1 MPGTAYRLARTWN
14 SGRKLAA
21 GLTPHGESV
30 WPGVRNDLF
39 VVHASI
45 YSFFS
50 RFIAGKR
57 VLDAACGTGYGSA
70 TMAVAG
76 AVGVVGVDLDPGSL
90 RYARRHFSGSNLQ
103 FRLADCE
110 RLEFPPGSFDLI
122 VSSNT
127 LEHLHHPE
135 LFLVGAQRLLSAGGG
150 LVVAVPPITNQQS
163 LAEHHGI
170 RYHRSNLSIDA
181 WLTLFEASGW
191 AAEAHQHVVREGV
204 TLDFS
209 SPFESK
215 VRPEEF
221 EFPKS
226 DRDGLYRQ
234 LTITAIFVLRPAT
247 RASA

>member
-1 MPGTAYRLARTWN
+1 MPGTAYRLASAWN
-14 SGRKLAA
+14 SARKLAA

-39 VVHASI
+39 VAHESI

-50 RFIAGKR
+50 SFVAGKR

-70 TMAVAG
+70 TMAAAG
-76 AVGVVGVDLDPGSL
+76 AVHVVGVDLDPRSL
-90 RYARRHFSGSNLQ
+90 RYARRHFGRQKLE

-110 RLEFPPGSFDLI
+110 RLEFAPGSFDLI

-135 LFLVGAQRLLSAGGG
+135 PFLAGAHRLLSVGGG
-150 LVVAVPPITNQQS
+150 LVVAVPPITDRRS

-191 AAEAHQHVVREGV
+191 GAEAYRHVVREGV

-215 VRPEEF
+215 VRAEEF
-221 EFPKS
+221 EFPRS
-226 DRDGLYRQ
+226 DRNGLYDRP
-234 LTITAIFVLRPAT
+234 TITAIFVL
-247 RASA
+247 SAAAA

>member
-1 MPGTAYRLARTWN
+1 MPGTAHRLARAWN
-14 SGRKLAA
+14 SARKLAA

-39 VVHASI
+39 VAHASI

-50 RFIAGKR
+50 GFVAGKR

-76 AVGVVGVDLDPGSL
+76 AVSVVGVDLDPRSL
-90 RYARRHFSGSNLQ
+90 RYARRHFGRPNLQ

-135 LFLVGAQRLLSAGGG
+135 LFLVGAHHLLSAGGG
-150 LVVAVPPITNQQS
+150 LVVAVPPITDQQS

-170 RYHRSNLSIDA
+170 RYHRSNLSIGA
-181 WLTLFEASGW
+181 WLTLFDASGW
-191 AAEAHQHVVREGV
+191 VAEAHRHVVREGV
-204 TLDFS
+204 TLDFT
-209 SPFESK
+209 SPFESE
-215 VRPEEF
+215 VQPGEF
-221 EFPKS
+221 EFPRS
-226 DRDGLYRQ
+226 DRDGLYR
-234 LTITAIFVLRPAT
+234 LPTITAIFVLR
-247 RASA
+247 SAA

>member
-1 MPGTAYRLARTWN
+1 MPGTSYWVARAWN
-14 SGRKLAA
+14 GARQLAA

-39 VVHASI
+39 VAHESI

-50 RFIAGKR
+50 GFVAGKR

-70 TMAVAG
+70 ILAAVG
-76 AVGVVGVDLDPGSL
+76 AVQVVGVDLDPRSL
-90 RYARRHFSGSNLQ
+90 RYARRHFAGPNLE

-110 RLEFPPGSFDLI
+110 RLEFPPGSFDWI

-135 LFLVGAQRLLSAGGG
+135 RFLAGAHRLVSAGGG
-150 LVVAVPPITNQQS
+150 LVVAVPPITDQRS
-163 LAEHHGI
+163 LAEHQGI

-181 WLTLFEASGW
+181 WLTLFEVSGW
-191 AAEAHQHVVREGV
+191 GAEAHRHMVREGV
-204 TLDFS
+204 TLDFT

-215 VRPEEF
+215 VRPEDF

-226 DRDGLYRQ
+226 DRDGLYGRP
-234 LTITAIFVLRPAT
+234 TITAIFVL
-247 RASA
+247 SAAAA